1 MTEISVCNWKQKSPG
16 DIRTVAIVIGEE
28 RQARSAGDTPPGLGG
43 SLCGGFTLPVP
54 LSLGR
59 GRFQVMPTLEAGA
72 GWDGFLAL
80 EAGPPAH
87 LYAKASPVEPRSHA
101 SWAPGNVQAP

>member
-1 MTEISVCNWKQKSPG
+1 
-16 DIRTVAIVIGEE
+16 
-28 RQARSAGDTPPGLGG
+28 
-43 SLCGGFTLPVP
+43 
-54 LSLGR
+54 
-59 GRFQVMPTLEAGA
+59 MPTLEAGA